1 MSEIPGDLKYTKSHE
16 WVRIEDDN
24 LVTIGITDHAQAALG
39 DMVFIETPEIGA
51 ELEAEEACA
60 VVESVKAA
68 SDIYSPVG
76 GEIIETNANLAD
88 SPESVNDQPYGD
100 GWIFQMRVG
109 DLDELEGL
117 MDAEGYEAFCAEE
130 E

>member
-1 MSEIPGDLKYTKSHE
+1 MSEIPGDLKYTQSHE

-39 DMVFIETPEIGA
+39 DTVLIETPQIGA
-51 ELEAEEACA
+51 EVKAEEACA

-68 SDIYSPVG
+68 SDIYSPID
-76 GEIIETNANLAD
+76 GEIIEANAGLAD

-100 GWIFQMRVG
+100 GWIFQLRV
-109 DLDELEGL
+109 DDIDELENL
-117 MDAEGYEAFCAEE
+117 MDAEGYEAFCTEE

>member
-1 MSEIPGDLKYTKSHE
+1 
-16 WVRIEDDN
+16 
-24 LVTIGITDHAQAALG
+24 
-39 DMVFIETPEIGA
+39 MVFIETPEIGA

-76 GEIIETNANLAD
+76 GEIIEANAGLAD

-109 DLDELEGL
+109 DPEELEKL
-117 MDAEGYEAFCAEE
+117 MDAEGYEAFCSEE